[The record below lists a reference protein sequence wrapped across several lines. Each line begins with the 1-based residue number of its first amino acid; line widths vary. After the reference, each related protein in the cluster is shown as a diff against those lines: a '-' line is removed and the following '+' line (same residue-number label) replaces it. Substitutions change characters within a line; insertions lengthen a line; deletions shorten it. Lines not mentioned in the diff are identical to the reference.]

1 MIECEVVIADDKK
14 GKPLA
19 GRGVGIKLGN
29 CVPSILGNVA
39 CSLNCPKNC
48 DHRKKLTN
56 DLPKSHGSSSI
67 GNFVVF
73 GKRCLSNPGYVVIR
87 KREQTR
93 CG

>member
-1 MIECEVVIADDKK
+1 MTECEVVIADDKK

-39 CSLNCPKNC
+39 CSLNYPKIAIIEKNYLC
-48 DHRKKLTN
+48 
-56 DLPKSHGSSSI
+56 LPKSHGSSSI

-73 GKRCLSNPGYVVIR
+73 GKRCLSNPGYVIIR

>member
-39 CSLNCPKNC
+39 CSLNYPKNC
-48 DHRKKLTN
+48 DHRKKLKKITF
-56 DLPKSHGSSSI
+56 GSSSI